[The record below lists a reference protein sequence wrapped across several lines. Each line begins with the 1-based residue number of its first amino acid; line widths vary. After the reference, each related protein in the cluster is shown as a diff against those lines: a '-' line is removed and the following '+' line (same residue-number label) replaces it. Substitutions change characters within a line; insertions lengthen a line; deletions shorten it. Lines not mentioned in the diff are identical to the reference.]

1 MMTLGAYETLAKAYN
16 GTSTITYK
24 IPAEIGL
31 GEVQVINEGGL
42 EMFMTNTTDGVTE
55 IRFESD
61 ADDRRYPGT
70 FEGFEFGMHWT
81 HPTYIGA
88 FIEAKGTHGKHFEG
102 DNGTAHYD
110 AIVDENNHLTVLLT
124 PSK

>member
-1 MMTLGAYETLAKAYN
+1 MTLGSYETLAKAYN
-16 GTSTITYK
+16 STSVITYK
-24 IPAEIGL
+24 IPATLAL
-31 GEVQVINEGGL
+31 GEYTVLDEDGL
-42 EMFMTNTTDGVTE
+42 QMIITNTEDGVTE

-81 HPTYIGA
+81 HPTFIGA
-88 FIEAKGTHGKHFEG
+88 FLAAKDTHGKHFEG

-110 AIVDENNHLTVLLT
+110 AIVDDANHLTVTLV